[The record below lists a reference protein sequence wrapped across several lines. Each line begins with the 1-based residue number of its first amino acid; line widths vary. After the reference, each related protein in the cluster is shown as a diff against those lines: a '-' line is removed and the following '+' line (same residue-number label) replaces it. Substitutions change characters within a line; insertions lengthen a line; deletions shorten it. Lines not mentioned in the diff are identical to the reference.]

1 MKKLFRFP
9 TLFILS
15 FFLFSCSSSISE
27 TVFFD
32 TQGKLVNKDLKQ
44 LLTVTGQSH
53 AETLDS
59 VVAATQDKENGWLR
73 SGERWHKQKER
84 FTDKQRQEI
93 VMLAKK
99 LGYLDEKTPSKN
111 KYDRALVL
119 GAASVRIKSRI
130 NHLIDLWK
138 RGIRFDKIVMLG
150 STRSLDA
157 PESDVLL
164 KPSVLEKGYEANEMG
179 LMQYIYN
186 NEVSLP
192 KDMASLPVIWVK
204 AEGKDGKRA
213 NTDDT
218 IEEWLKRD
226 TDLANDMTVLSISNQ
241 PHASYQGVVIQTYL
255 VNHEKGLNLT
265 SEVVGEK
272 SSLAD
277 KAKPDSQEI
286 AVLLDAMARH
296 LYSLKKLSL
305 AQASV

>member
-1 MKKLFRFP
+1 MG
-9 TLFILS
+9 T
-15 FFLFSCSSSISE
+15 
-27 TVFFD
+27 
-32 TQGKLVNKDLKQ
+32 
-44 LLTVTGQSH
+44 
-53 AETLDS
+53 
-59 VVAATQDKENGWLR
+59 
-73 SGERWHKQKER
+73 
-84 FTDKQRQEI
+84 
-93 VMLAKK
+93 
-99 LGYLDEKTPSKN
+99 
-111 KYDRALVL
+111 
-119 GAASVRIKSRI
+119 
-130 NHLIDLWK
+130 
-138 RGIRFDKIVMLG
+138 
-150 STRSLDA
+150 

-226 TDLANDMTVLSISNQ
+226 TDLANDMTVLSVSNQ

-277 KAKPDSQEI
+277 KTKPDSQEI

>member
-15 FFLFSCSSSISE
+15 FFLFSCSSPISE

-59 VVAATQDKENGWLR
+59 VVAATQDKESGWLR

-99 LGYLDEKTPSKN
+99 LGYLDEKTPSKD

-226 TDLANDMTVLSISNQ
+226 TDLANDMTVLSVSNQ